1 MTNSPPITN
10 AILPNFGQA
19 HRIKMGTRMLTRT
32 RVMSQ
37 LPQGIDQNKGLSRL
51 SMGQG
56 TLSRRHNE
64 KTVPG
69 AAAALA
75 HHVSGRRS
83 CVESGP
89 DRVGSP
95 HFNTAISRWQL
106 PSSERDFG
114 RLRNTA
120 GL

>member
-1 MTNSPPITN
+1 MSSETTKTAPITRDSFQPNLGN
-10 AILPNFGQA
+10 AQ
-19 HRIKMGTRMLTRT
+19 RIKSGTRMLTRT

-64 KTVPG
+64 KMVPG

-89 DRVGSP
+89 DRVGRP
-95 HFNTAISRWQL
+95 YFNTAISRWQL
-106 PSSERDFG
+106 PSSQ
-114 RLRNTA
+114 
-120 GL
+120 